1 MSAGS
6 HDDEWGVVFC
16 CDRCGAEASCRE
28 GYREDLMVLCPVCGA
43 EVTRQFR
50 RAYFAGV
57 SAVIHSRLVERD
69 NGPFLAYLD
78 AAWNDEAAG

>member
-1 MSAGS
+1 M
-6 HDDEWGVVFC
+6 
-16 CDRCGAEASCRE
+16 
-28 GYREDLMVLCPVCGA
+28 
-43 EVTRQFR
+43 TRQFR